1 MKNYIVKIVEEPSES
16 DFELDFECQAE
27 DSDHARE
34 QAIDA
39 YSRCRVIRIEEIK
52 Q

>member
-16 DFELDFECQAE
+16 DFELNFECQAE

-34 QAIDA
+34 QVIDA
-39 YSRCRVIRIEEIK
+39 YPRCRVIRIEEI
-52 Q
+52 